1 LDKKINLLLAGDIGG
16 TKTHLGIF
24 SRDKDLRLP
33 LAEADYMSAQFPD
46 LVTIVREFLS
56 GVSIPAD
63 AACFGVAGPV
73 MEGVARVT
81 NLPWIIDEKEL
92 RQELKFSSVRLLN
105 DLAAIAFAVPLLES
119 SDLHTLNKGRPV
131 SGGNMAII
139 APGTG
144 LGEAFL
150 TWDGSRYREHASEG
164 GHADFA
170 PSNGLQ
176 KELLSYLQERL
187 DHVSYENVCSGL
199 GILNIYYF
207 LRERCY
213 SEEPSWLSDKLAQ
226 EKDPVPVIVSAALD
240 RENGCDLCV
249 ITLNLF
255 ASILGAEAGN
265 TALRVLATNGVYIGG
280 GIPRRILP
288 YLEKGQFMEAFRNK
302 GRMTDLV
309 SQMPVFVILN
319 PKVALIGAAWYGF
332 NDTKLWHT

>member
-1 LDKKINLLLAGDIGG
+1 MNLLLAGDIGG

-24 SRDKDLRLP
+24 SREKGLRLP
-33 LAEADYMSAQFPD
+33 LAEADFVSEQFPD
-46 LVTIVREFLS
+46 LVTIVRDFLN
-56 GVSIPAD
+56 GVNIPAD

-73 MEGVARVT
+73 VEGVVRVT
-81 NLPWIIDEKEL
+81 NLPWIIDEKQL
-92 RQELKFSSVRLLN
+92 RQGLNLSSVRLLN

-119 SDLHTLNKGRPV
+119 SDLHTLNEGRPV

-144 LGEAFL
+144 LGEAYL
-150 TWDGSRYREHASEG
+150 TWDGVRYQGHASEG

-170 PSNGLQ
+170 PNNGLQ
-176 KELLSYLQERL
+176 KELLSYLQEKL
-187 DHVSYENVCSGL
+187 GHVSYESVCSGL

-213 SEEPSWLSDKLAQ
+213 GEEPSWLSDKLAQ
-226 EKDPVPVIVSAALD
+226 KKDPVPVIVSAALD
-240 RENGCDLCV
+240 HENACDLCV
-249 ITLNLF
+249 IALNLF

-265 TALRVLATNGVYIGG
+265 MALRVLATNGVYIGG

-288 YLEKGQFMEAFRNK
+288 YLENGQLMKSFRNK
-302 GRMTDLV
+302 GRMADLV

-319 PKVALIGAAWYGF
+319 PKVALMGAAWYGF
-332 NDTKLWHT
+332 NNARL

>member
-1 LDKKINLLLAGDIGG
+1 MTLLLAGDIGA

-24 SRDKDLRLP
+24 SREKGVRLP
-33 LAEADYMSAQFPD
+33 LAEADFVSAQYPD
-46 LVTIVREFLS
+46 LTTIAKEFLK
-56 GVSIPAD
+56 GINITAD

-73 MEGVARVT
+73 VEGVARVT
-81 NLPWIIDEKEL
+81 NLPWTLDEKQM
-92 RQELKFSSVRLLN
+92 RQELQLSSVRLLN
-105 DLAAIAFAVPLLES
+105 DLEAIACAVPLLEPE
-119 SDLHTLNKGRPV
+119 DLFTLNKGRQVP
-131 SGGNMAII
+131 GGNMAII

-150 TWDGSRYREHASEG
+150 TWDGSRYRGYASEG

-170 PSNGLQ
+170 PTAKLQ
-176 KELLSYLQERL
+176 EELLSYLQERL
-187 DHVSYENVCSGL
+187 CHVSYESVCSGL

-207 LRERCY
+207 LREKCY
-213 SEEPSWLSDKLAQ
+213 SKEPSWLSNKLA
-226 EKDPVPVIVSAALD
+226 EAKDPVPVIVSAALD
-240 RENGCDLCV
+240 HEITCDLCA

-265 TALRVLATNGVYIGG
+265 LALKVLATNGIYIGG

-288 YLEKGQFMEAFRNK
+288 YLENGQFIKSFLNK

-319 PKVALIGAAWYGF
+319 PKVALIGVAWYGF
-332 NDTKLWHT
+332 NTVKLYCT

>member
-1 LDKKINLLLAGDIGG
+1 MALLLAGDIGG

-24 SRDKDLRLP
+24 SREKGLNLP
-33 LAEADYMSAQFPD
+33 MAEADFYSAQFPD
-46 LVTIVREFLS
+46 LTTIVRKFLDE
-56 GVSIPAD
+56 VNIQAD

-73 MEGVARVT
+73 VEGVARVT
-81 NLPWIIDEKEL
+81 NLPWVVDEKRLNLEL
-92 RQELKFSSVRLLN
+92 NLSSVRLLN
-105 DLAAIAFAVPLLES
+105 DLAAITFAVPLLES
-119 SDLHTLNKGRPV
+119 TDLHPLNMGRPV

-144 LGEAFL
+144 LGEAFI
-150 TWDGSRYREHASEG
+150 TWDGLRFRGYASEG

-170 PSNGLQ
+170 PIDDLQ
-176 KELLSYLQERL
+176 RELLSYLQDKL
-187 DHVSYENVCSGL
+187 GHVSYESVCSGL

-213 SEEPSWLSDKLAQ
+213 SKEPSWLSDKLA
-226 EKDPVPVIVSAALD
+226 EVKDPVPVIVSAALD
-240 RENGCDLCV
+240 NENTCDLCV

-265 TALRVLATNGVYIGG
+265 LALKVLATNGIYIGG
-280 GIPRRILP
+280 GIPRRILT
-288 YLEKGQFMEAFRNK
+288 YLENGQFMKSFRNK

-319 PKVALIGAAWYGF
+319 PKVALIGVAWYGF
-332 NDTKLWHT
+332 NTVKL

>member
-1 LDKKINLLLAGDIGG
+1 MNLLLAGDIGG

-24 SRDKDLRLP
+24 SREKGLRLP
-33 LAEADYMSAQFPD
+33 LAEADFVSAQFPD
-46 LVTIVREFLS
+46 LTTIVRDFLNR
-56 GVSIPAD
+56 VNIPAD

-73 MEGVARVT
+73 VEGVAKVT
-81 NLPWIIDEKEL
+81 NLPWIIDEKHICREL
-92 RQELKFSSVRLLN
+92 NLSSVRVLN
-105 DLAAIAFAVPLLES
+105 DLAATAFAVPLLES
-119 SDLHTLNKGRPV
+119 SDLHTLNEGRPV

-150 TWDGSRYREHASEG
+150 TWDGSQYQGHATEG
-164 GHADFA
+164 GHVDFA
-170 PSNGLQ
+170 PNNALQ
-176 KELLSYLQERL
+176 RELLSYLQERL
-187 DHVSYENVCSGL
+187 GHVSYESVCSGL

-213 SEEPSWLSDKLAQ
+213 GEEPSWLSDKLAQ

-240 RENGCDLCV
+240 HENACDLCV
-249 ITLNLF
+249 IALNLF

-265 TALRVLATNGVYIGG
+265 MALRVLATNGVYIGG

-288 YLEKGQFMEAFRNK
+288 YLENGQLMKSFRNK
-302 GRMTDLV
+302 GRMADLV

-319 PKVALIGAAWYGF
+319 PKVALMGAAWYGF
-332 NDTKLWHT
+332 NNARL

>member
-1 LDKKINLLLAGDIGG
+1 
-16 TKTHLGIF
+16 
-24 SRDKDLRLP
+24 
-33 LAEADYMSAQFPD
+33 
-46 LVTIVREFLS
+46 
-56 GVSIPAD
+56 
-63 AACFGVAGPV
+63 
-73 MEGVARVT
+73 
-81 NLPWIIDEKEL
+81 
-92 RQELKFSSVRLLN
+92 
-105 DLAAIAFAVPLLES
+105 
-119 SDLHTLNKGRPV
+119 
-131 SGGNMAII
+131 MAII

-150 TWDGSRYREHASEG
+150 TWDGLRYQGHASEG

-170 PSNGLQ
+170 PNNDLQ
-176 KELLSYLQERL
+176 RELLSYLQERL
-187 DHVSYENVCSGL
+187 GHVSYESVCSGL

-213 SEEPSWLSDKLAQ
+213 SAEPSWLSDKLAQ

-240 RENGCDLCV
+240 HGNTCDLCE

-265 TALRVLATNGVYIGG
+265 MALKVLATNGVYIGG

-288 YLEKGQFMEAFRNK
+288 YLENGQFIRSFRNK

-319 PKVALIGAAWYGF
+319 PKVALIGVGWYGF
-332 NDTKLWHT
+332 NTVKLNST

>member
-1 LDKKINLLLAGDIGG
+1 MNLLLAGDIGG

-24 SRDKDLRLP
+24 SREKGLRLP
-33 LAEADYMSAQFPD
+33 LAEADFVSAQFPD
-46 LVTIVREFLS
+46 LTTIVRDFLNR
-56 GVSIPAD
+56 VNIPAD

-73 MEGVARVT
+73 VEGVAKVT
-81 NLPWIIDEKEL
+81 NLPWIIDEKHICREL
-92 RQELKFSSVRLLN
+92 NLSSVRVLN
-105 DLAAIAFAVPLLES
+105 DLAATAFAVPLLES
-119 SDLHTLNKGRPV
+119 SDLHTLNEGRPV

-150 TWDGSRYREHASEG
+150 TWDGLRYQGHATEG
-164 GHADFA
+164 GHVDFA
-170 PSNGLQ
+170 PNNALQ
-176 KELLSYLQERL
+176 RELLSYLQERL
-187 DHVSYENVCSGL
+187 GHVSYESVCSGL
-199 GILNIYYF
+199 GMLNIYYF

-213 SEEPSWLSDKLAQ
+213 SKEPSWLSDKLAQ
-226 EKDPVPVIVSAALD
+226 ERDPVPVIVSAALNH
-240 RENGCDLCV
+240 ENACDLCV

-255 ASILGAEAGN
+255 SSILGAEAGN
-265 TALRVLATNGVYIGG
+265 IALKVLATNGVYIGG

-288 YLEKGQFMEAFRNK
+288 YLENGQFMKSFRNK

-332 NDTKLWHT
+332 NNVKL